1 MLRDAIIEINSHIRQ
16 YGDGPI
22 EGGVFRFTD
31 YGVRWASFNANNHQ
45 QTWGV
50 MGIAI
55 EAFTQYVIKHGT
67 YGAVSFEIYDGE
79 NQVGQGALQ
88 LVDSN

>member
-1 MLRDAIIEINSHIRQ
+1 MLRDAIIAINSHIRQ

-31 YGVRWASFNANNHQ
+31 YGFRWASFNANNHQ

-55 EAFTQYVIKHGT
+55 EAFAQYMITHGT
-67 YGAVSFEIYDGE
+67 YGAVSFGIYDGP
-79 NQVGQGALQ
+79 NKVGQGAVQ
-88 LVDSN
+88 LGDSS